1 MFYGDGRADENP
13 YDFLKAVQNSFSNQ
27 PGITQEEKCE
37 RLYLNCKSDF
47 DAEEWY
53 DNLPQNDKATWT
65 VLTVAFRICWPQ
77 RAKVQ
82 KTPEQ
87 KKAELFA
94 QTLDEGKMLDKE
106 EIGRAE
112 VYAYIAWADCVDKL
126 STALG
131 DTQGFLVSVMR
142 DNLPKALRNVIGIS
156 HTDWATFTAAVR
168 NVSHTALQLA
178 IDDKNRLRNLE
189 NAMARQALMQS
200 PTAAIRQ
207 LLNRTH
213 ISATQPPSPSPQ
225 RALPRF
231 LTATNPPQ
239 ADIFGG
245 GGTTRKHLLAY

>member
-47 DAEEWY
+47 NAEEWY

-142 DNLPKALRNVIGIS
+142 DNLPKALRNIIGIS
-156 HTDWATFTAAVR
+156 HSNWATFTAAV
-168 NVSHTALQLA
+168 
-178 IDDKNRLRNLE
+178 
-189 NAMARQALMQS
+189 
-200 PTAAIRQ
+200 
-207 LLNRTH
+207 
-213 ISATQPPSPSPQ
+213 
-225 RALPRF
+225 
-231 LTATNPPQ
+231 
-239 ADIFGG
+239 
-245 GGTTRKHLLAY
+245 